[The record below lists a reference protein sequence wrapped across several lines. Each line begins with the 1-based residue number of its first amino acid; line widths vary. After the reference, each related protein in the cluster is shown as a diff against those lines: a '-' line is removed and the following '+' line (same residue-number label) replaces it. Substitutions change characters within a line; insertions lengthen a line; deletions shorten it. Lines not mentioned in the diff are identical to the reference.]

1 MQTGLWY
8 NLDMDSMKTS
18 SGVVPRTST
27 TMLMELANSSESA
40 RWTEFVARYRPMME
54 AYMASHFPGV
64 ESEDVISE
72 TLIALIRA
80 LGDYRYDPEETGR
93 FHNYLTGILR
103 HRALSAV
110 RVDGRR
116 RDLVSAMEREASAT
130 GKDDGEE
137 TVYRESILKL
147 AVAQFLSDRT
157 IAPRTR
163 EVFRRT
169 ALAGESPEAVAMS
182 LKMDRHAVDQ
192 AKSRSMAKVRELVKR
207 LEAADDGR

>member
-1 MQTGLWY
+1 
-8 NLDMDSMKTS
+8 
-18 SGVVPRTST
+18 
-27 TMLMELANSSESA
+27 MLTELASSSESA

-54 AYMASHFPGV
+54 AYMASRFPGV

-110 RVDGRR
+110 RAEGRR
-116 RDLVSAMEREASAT
+116 RDLVSSLEREPSAA
-130 GKDDGEE
+130 GKDDADE
-137 TVYRESILKL
+137 TAYRESILKI

-157 IAPRTR
+157 VAPRTR

-169 ALAGESPEAVAMS
+169 ALAGEPPEAVAES
-182 LKMDRHAVDQ
+182 LKMERHAVDQ
-192 AKSRSMAKVRELVKR
+192 AKSRSLAKVRELVKR
-207 LEAADDGR
+207 LEEADDGR